1 VAFILSFIY
10 YFKKLYLLIRRTLK
24 TKGVEAIKKKLRSRG
39 GEIESRV
46 IKGQNVALFNSN
58 IYSKI
63 NYKSI
68 TILVRYNKGAQ
79 QAILG
84 L

>member
-46 IKGQNVALFNSN
+46 IKGQNIALFNSN

-63 NYKSI
+63 NYKSTI
-68 TILVRYNKGAQ
+68 ILVRYNKGA
-79 QAILG
+79 
-84 L
+84 